1 MGLKIPINLKKL
13 VDSPYD
19 ESNKGFFEFTS
30 QDTEPFLQDLI
41 NGNPTCFLISGYRGA
56 GKTSFIKRLAKD
68 VTRKDDKT
76 LFVYLNFA
84 KHEERTILLRKL
96 IRNFYLQFEGDAQLF
111 KKINENPA
119 FNEPLSR
126 FRELYERTFYAVSK
140 NSNEKKVDVEIS
152 TLKFVAPLKHVFL
165 IFGFAMAFFTGFG
178 FLKWYIWIVVT
189 ILGYFTYDVLSRKEK
204 SSTSEVSKDML
215 YDDEIAEYYLI
226 ETIRSF
232 NHHLK
237 LVFVLD
243 ELDKIHDDQ
252 LVESLINE
260 LKPIMLSGLANF
272 IVVAGQNLFYN
283 YYVSKTRDDGALSS
297 LFSKIY
303 HVPLLPAVQ
312 LRVLFNRVIVDDTY
326 QLPESDSLLLESY
339 IDYLIFES
347 KRVPRRFITLVR
359 QNIIWEGNNPVLDIV
374 KSWEELKIYSDTL
387 RVIETIDD
395 REIISNDYPGSI
407 RDYFVMQLLL
417 EAQKILSNR
426 HSDIYY

>member
-19 ESNKGFFEFTS
+19 ESNKTFFEFTS
-30 QDTEPFLQDLI
+30 QDTEPFVQDLI

-56 GKTSFIKRLAKD
+56 GKTSFIKRLAID
-68 VTRKDDKT
+68 VAGKNDQT

-96 IRNFYLQFEGDAQLF
+96 IRNFYLQFESNTKLF
-111 KKINENPA
+111 KTINENA
-119 FNEPLSR
+119 SLKEPLNR

-140 NSNEKKVDVEIS
+140 NSNEKKVDTEIS

-165 IFGFAMAFFTGFG
+165 IFGLAMTLFTGVG
-178 FLKWYIWIVVT
+178 FLKWYVWVVLTIV
-189 ILGYFTYDVLSRKEK
+189 GYFTYDTLSSKEK

-232 NHHLK
+232 NNHLK

-243 ELDKIHDDQ
+243 ELDKIQDDQ
-252 LVESLINE
+252 LVENLINE

-283 YYVSKTRDDGALSS
+283 YYISKTTDDGALSS

-312 LRVLFNRVIVDDTY
+312 LRVLFNRVIIHDAY
-326 QLPESDSLLLESY
+326 QLPESDSVLLESY

-359 QNIIWEGNNPVLDIV
+359 QNIVWEGDIPVLDIV
-374 KSWEELKIYSDTL
+374 KSWDELKIYSDTL
-387 RVIETIDD
+387 RIIENIDD

-417 EAQKILSNR
+417 DAQKILSNR
-426 HSDIYY
+426 NSDIY